1 MALAARVKCMKITSK
16 KSIDVKVGSYLKALK
31 NKKNWGSDNY
41 ICVRLADGTEGE
53 DKVMRYTA
61 VEIVTYS
68 GDSSFMS
75 GEAIIYFQYI
85 VMGDI
90 RQLVFYEDMMDYSS
104 VINLED
110 AKAILVKKIQDMFEQ
125 YVFEKVKD

>member
-1 MALAARVKCMKITSK
+1 
-16 KSIDVKVGSYLKALK
+16 
-31 NKKNWGSDNY
+31 
-41 ICVRLADGTEGE
+41 
-53 DKVMRYTA
+53 MRYTA

>member
-1 MALAARVKCMKITSK
+1 MKITSK

-75 GEAIIYFQYI
+75 DEVIIYFQYI

>member
-1 MALAARVKCMKITSK
+1 
-16 KSIDVKVGSYLKALK
+16 
-31 NKKNWGSDNY
+31 
-41 ICVRLADGTEGE
+41 
-53 DKVMRYTA
+53 MRYTA

-75 GEAIIYFQYI
+75 DEVIIYFQYI

>member
-1 MALAARVKCMKITSK
+1 MKITSK
-16 KSIDVKVGSYLKALK
+16 KSIDVTVGSYLKALK

-75 GEAIIYFQYI
+75 DEVIIYFQYI